1 MNFQPDVYARLSSE
15 PYTVALEICDA
26 VTSKVSN
33 TSSSLTLNTPLLLEA
48 GKILNSLI
56 ANKLISSDHVLPAIK
71 DGKPVQSVQF
81 LSYISSISTELKAH
95 AAKNELLQ
103 AEAEIDRLLLNAV
116 DGRSGYELTPGDLDK
131 IPKILSELEKSI
143 EENDELSD
151 EHKGRIAKR
160 ISELRGELSRKL
172 TSLDRLYCL
181 AIETQFIAHKY
192 GATAAAIGKAGNLLW
207 NTALR
212 INAQT
217 EGLATGDT
225 PISINSESSHSLLD

>member
-15 PYTVALEICDA
+15 PYTVALEICNE
-26 VTSKVSN
+26 VTSKTSN
-33 TSSSLTLNTPLLLEA
+33 SPSSLASNSSLLLEA

-56 ANKLISSDHVLPAIK
+56 TNKLIFSDLALPEIK
-71 DGKPVQSVQF
+71 DGKPVQAVKF

-95 AAKNELLQ
+95 KAKNELLQ

-131 IPKILSELEKSI
+131 IPKILSELEKSV

-151 EHKGRIAKR
+151 EHKIRIAKR
-160 ISELRGELSRKL
+160 ISELRSELSRKL
-172 TSLDRLYCL
+172 TTLDRLYCL

-192 GATAAAIGKAGNLLW
+192 GTTAATIGKAGDLLW
-207 NTALR
+207 KTALR
-212 INAQT
+212 IHAQT

-225 PISINSESSHSLLD
+225 PISINSESSQSLLD